1 VSAAVTIGPVQRHS
15 AHDDPSDTPLR

>member
-1 VSAAVTIGPVQRHS
+1 VSAAVTIGPEQRHS